1 MKAHGEASLVP
12 IGRVVKPHGIKGR
25 VKVAYFGE
33 DLDRFLL
40 YREVIIRDPAG
51 RAQTFEVVEAVPQP
65 PRIILTLKGIQT
77 LEDTDSLINR
87 EILVPRETL
96 PELAEDEFYWIDL
109 LGMGVETVEGKRLG
123 TVKTIFPTGAHDV
136 FVVEGCRR
144 EIYLP
149 TTADVIKRVDRERS
163 LVTVRWMEGLW
174 EAEDEV

>member
-1 MKAHGEASLVP
+1 MKAMERRLVP
-12 IGRVVKPHGIKGR
+12 IGRVLKPHGIKGR
-25 VKVAYFGE
+25 VKAEYFGE

-40 YREVIIRDPAG
+40 YREVIIRDTTG

-65 PRIILTLKGIQT
+65 PRILLTLKGIQT
-77 LEDTDSLINR
+77 IEDTAPLINQDIFVR
-87 EILVPRETL
+87 RETL
-96 PELAEDEFYWIDL
+96 PEPAEDEFYWVDL
-109 LGMGVETVEGKRLG
+109 VGMGVETVEGKRLG
-123 TVKTIFPTGAHDV
+123 RVKMIFPTGAHDV

-149 TTADVIKRVDRERS
+149 ATAEVIERVNHGRS

>member
-1 MKAHGEASLVP
+1 MEKRLVP
-12 IGRVVKPHGIKGR
+12 IGRVTKPHGIKGR
-25 VKVAYFGE
+25 VKVEYFGE
-33 DLDRFLL
+33 DLDQFLL
-40 YREVIIRDPAG
+40 YREVILRDPTG
-51 RAQTFEVVEAVPQP
+51 RAQTFEVVEAILQP

-77 LEDTDSLINR
+77 LEDTEPLINR
-87 EILVPRETL
+87 EIFVQRETL

-123 TVKTIFPTGAHDV
+123 RVKTVFPTGAHDV

-149 TTADVIKRVDRERS
+149 ATADIIRRVDRERS

>member
-1 MKAHGEASLVP
+1 MEKRLVP

-25 VKVAYFGE
+25 VKVKYFGE

-40 YREVIIRDPAG
+40 YREVIIRDPTG

-65 PRIILTLKGIQT
+65 PRIILTL
-77 LEDTDSLINR
+77 EDTEPLINR

-123 TVKTIFPTGAHDV
+123 RVKTIFPTGAHDV
-136 FVVEGCRR
+136 FIVEGCRR

-149 TTADVIKRVDRERS
+149 ATAEVVKHVDRERS

>member
-1 MKAHGEASLVP
+1 MEKRLVP
-12 IGRVVKPHGIKGR
+12 IGRVTKPHGIKGR
-25 VKVAYFGE
+25 VKVEYFGE
-33 DLDRFLL
+33 DLDQFLL
-40 YREVIIRDPAG
+40 YREVILRDPTG
-51 RAQTFEVVEAVPQP
+51 RAQTFEVVEAILQP

-77 LEDTDSLINR
+77 IEDTEPLINR
-87 EILVPRETL
+87 EIFVRREML

-123 TVKTIFPTGAHDV
+123 RVKAVFPTGAHDV
-136 FVVEGCRR
+136 FVVEGFRR

-149 TTADVIKRVDRERS
+149 ATADIIRRVDRERS

>member
-1 MKAHGEASLVP
+1 MEKRLVP

-40 YREVIIRDPAG
+40 YREVIIRDPTG

-77 LEDTDSLINR
+77 IENTEPLIHR
-87 EILVPRETL
+87 EIFVRRETL

-109 LGMGVETVEGKRLG
+109 LGMGVGTAEGKRLG
-123 TVKTIFPTGAHDV
+123 KVKAIFPTGAHDV

-149 TTADVIKRVDRERS
+149 ATADIIKRVDRERF